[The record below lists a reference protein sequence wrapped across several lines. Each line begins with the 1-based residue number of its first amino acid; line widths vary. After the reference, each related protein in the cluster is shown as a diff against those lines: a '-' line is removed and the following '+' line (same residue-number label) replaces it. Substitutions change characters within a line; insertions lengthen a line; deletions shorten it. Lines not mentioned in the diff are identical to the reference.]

1 MIRETVAWAFA
12 EPSGQGWTQVF
23 ELVTALV
30 LCSLIGLER
39 ELKQKSAGLRTHT
52 LVGLGAALFLLVSKY
67 GFTDVLV
74 EGQVVLD
81 PSRMAAQIISGIGF
95 IGGGLIFVRRDVVRG
110 LTTAAVVWI
119 SVAVGC
125 ACAAGLPL
133 LAAFVTAAHFLV
145 VYGYPPLI
153 RLLTRSR
160 PATSVIRVSYRDGEG
175 VLRQVLALA
184 TDAGY
189 VLEQAGTG
197 RRDADEDEE
206 RERGGTAV
214 RTSHVVDLR
223 MRLVGP
229 KSVNDLLASLSEQ
242 PGVLSVDT
250 GDIDDTSE

>member
-1 MIRETVAWAFA
+1 MRETVAWAYG
-12 EPSGQGWTQVF
+12 EPSGQGWAQVF
-23 ELVTALV
+23 ELLTALV

-52 LVGLGAALFLLVSKY
+52 LVGLGAALFFLVSKY
-67 GFTDVLV
+67 GFGDVLK
-74 EGQVVLD
+74 EGTVVLD

-153 RLLTRSR
+153 RLATKSR
-160 PATSVIRVSYRDGEG
+160 PATSVVRVSYRDGEG
-175 VLRQVLALA
+175 VLRHVLALA
-184 TDAGY
+184 TEAGY
-189 VLEQAGTG
+189 VLEQASTE
-197 RRDADEDEE
+197 RRAPDEDEE
-206 RERGGTAV
+206 HDHGGTAV
-214 RTSHVVDLR
+214 RAPHVIDLR

-229 KSVNDLLASLSEQ
+229 KLVHDLLASLSEQ
-242 PGVLSVDT
+242 PGVLAVDT